1 MDVHLQKL
9 RARFELSEAEERYI
23 RALVDQTASYRA
35 NQTAIRTG
43 QPLTHS
49 TVLLEGIMARHKDLK
64 SGVRQITEL
73 QVPGDFTDLHG
84 FTLKRLDHDVVAM
97 TDCRVALIPH
107 ERLKQLTE
115 EQPRLTRIYWFGT
128 NLDAAIHREWELSL
142 GRRQGVARMA
152 HLFCEI
158 NVRLALVGLSE
169 GNSYDFPL
177 SQAELGECLGQTAVH
192 VNRTLQQLRVSGTV
206 EFKDGRVEIFDF
218 DGLAALA
225 GFDPYYL
232 YLGQQPL

>member
-9 RARFELSEAEERYI
+9 RARFELSEAEERCI
-23 RALVDQTASYRA
+23 RGLVDQTASYRA

-192 VNRTLQQLRVSGTV
+192 VNRTLQQLRDTGAV
-206 EFKDGRVEIFDF
+206 EFKNGRVEIFDF